1 MDQFFST
8 LAGGVALLGDPTI
21 WLLLIPGSLLGVTV
35 GALPGIGATVA
46 YGLMLPFT
54 VLMSPVHAV
63 AFLLSI
69 AVGNQFGN
77 SIPAILIG
85 LPGSPAT
92 ILTVADGFT
101 LHKRG
106 ETGLALGIA
115 YVAALAGQAISIL
128 FFVAL
133 VVPLSGLTYVFLAP
147 ELFSL
152 YVLGMVSI
160 VSLTGKS
167 IPKGFVAATFGLLI
181 GVVGLD
187 PVTLSPRFEFGLR
200 ELRNGLDPEPV
211 VIGLLAVS
219 ELFRQARQTFQW
231 SEISGAV
238 VTKFPSLAVLRRVT
252 PALLLGTVTGTL
264 IGAVPGAGT
273 TPAAMISYQQARLIS
288 RKPEEFGKGSVEGIA
303 ANEAAQNAGNS
314 GELIPTLGLGLP
326 VSGTAVLLLSALT
339 IQGLVPGPSLT
350 RNSPQLLDA
359 SVAGL
364 LGGTIVLAILGW
376 WLSRAMMKIVAV
388 NRSIVIVL
396 CLAVVMLGVYALS
409 HQVFDVMVC
418 LVCGIVGY
426 FMSRYGYSV
435 AAAGLAAILA
445 AEFERTLRQGL
456 NLFDN
461 NVWLFVS
468 RPITATVLLIS
479 LAILVFGM
487 LRIRREAR
495 LAREGHPVPPEQQ
508 IFGHSTE
515 G

>member
-1 MDQFFST
+1 MEQFLSS
-8 LAGGVALLGDPTI
+8 LSGGVLVLADPYV
-21 WLLLIPGSLLGVTV
+21 WLLLVIGTMLGVVV

-46 YGLMLPFT
+46 YGLVLPFT
-54 VLMSPVHAV
+54 YFMGPVPAV

-92 ILTVADGFT
+92 ILTVADGFA
-101 LHKRG
+101 LHKKG

-115 YVAALAGQAISIL
+115 YLAALGGQAVSIL

-133 VVPLSGLTYVFLAP
+133 VVPLAGLTYVFLAP

-187 PVTLSPRFEFGLR
+187 PVTLSPRFDFGTR
-200 ELRNGLDPEPV
+200 VLRNGLDVEPV

-231 SEISGAV
+231 SEVSGNLVAR
-238 VTKFPSLAVLRRVT
+238 FPSWAQIKRCI
-252 PALLLGTVTGTL
+252 PPMFIGTVTGTF

-273 TPAAMISYQQARLIS
+273 TPAALISYQQARLVS
-288 RKPEEFGKGSVEGIA
+288 RKPEEFGKGSIEGIA
-303 ANEAAQNAGNS
+303 ANESAQNAANS

-339 IQGLVPGPSLT
+339 MQGMVPGPSLVS
-350 RNSPQLLDA
+350 RSPQLLA
-359 SVAGL
+359 AAVAGL
-364 LGGTIVLAILGW
+364 LGGTLILVFTGW
-376 WLSRAMMKIVAV
+376 WLSRSMMRVATV
-388 NRSIVIVL
+388 NRSAVIIL
-396 CLAVVMLGVYALS
+396 CLAIVMLGIFALER
-409 HQVFDVMVC
+409 QIFDVWVC
-418 LVCGIVGY
+418 LTCGVIGY
-426 FMSRYGYSV
+426 FMARYGYSV
-435 AAAGLAAILA
+435 AAAALAAILA
-445 AEFERTLRQGL
+445 SEFERTLRQGL

-461 NVWLFVS
+461 DFVLFLS
-468 RPITATVLLIS
+468 RPIAGTIIFASLVILL
-479 LAILVFGM
+479 LGILR
-487 LRIRREAR
+487 LRRERRSALASPAR
-495 LAREGHPVPPEQQ
+495 ILEE
-508 IFGHSTE
+508 
-515 G
+515 

>member
-1 MDQFFST
+1 VDQFIST
-8 LAGGVALLGDPTI
+8 LAGGAVVLADPYV
-21 WLLLIPGSLLGVTV
+21 WALLLIGTMLGVVV

-46 YGLMLPFT
+46 YGLVLPFT
-54 VLMSPVHAV
+54 YFMGPVPAV

-115 YVAALAGQAISIL
+115 YLAALGGQAVSIL

-133 VVPLSGLTYVFLAP
+133 VVPLAGLTYVFLAP

-167 IPKGFVAATFGLLI
+167 IPKGFVAVTLGLLI

-187 PVTLSPRFEFGLR
+187 PVTLSPRFDFGTR
-200 ELRNGLDPEPV
+200 ELRNGLDIEPV

-219 ELFRQARQTFQW
+219 ELLRQARQTFQW
-231 SEISGAV
+231 SEVSSSF
-238 VTKFPSLAVLRRVT
+238 VTKFPSLAAIRRCI
-252 PALLLGTVTGTL
+252 PPMFIGTVTGTFV
-264 IGAVPGAGT
+264 GAIPGAGT
-273 TPAAMISYQQARLIS
+273 TPAALISYQQAKIVS
-288 RKPEEFGKGSVEGIA
+288 RKPDEFGKGSIEGIA
-303 ANEAAQNAGNS
+303 ANEAAQNAANS

-339 IQGLVPGPSLT
+339 MQGMVPGPSLT
-350 RNSPQLLDA
+350 RNSPELLDA
-359 SVAGL
+359 AVAGL
-364 LGGTIVLAILGW
+364 LGGTIILLLTGW
-376 WLSRAMMKIVAV
+376 WLSRSMMRVATV
-388 NRSIVIVL
+388 NRSIVIIL
-396 CLAVVMLGVYALS
+396 CLAVVMLGVFALS
-409 HQVFDVMVC
+409 RQIFDVWVC
-418 LVCGIVGY
+418 LACGVAGY
-426 FMSRYGYSV
+426 FMTRYGYSV
-435 AAAGLAAILA
+435 AAASLAAILA
-445 AEFERTLRQGL
+445 SEFERTLRQGL

-461 NVWLFVS
+461 DIVLFLS
-468 RPITATVLLIS
+468 RPIAASIILAS
-479 LAILVFGM
+479 LVILALGVM
-487 LRIRREAR
+487 RLRRERRGLPSSAR
-495 LAREGHPVPPEQQ
+495 ILEE
-508 IFGHSTE
+508 
-515 G
+515 

>member
-1 MDQFFST
+1 MEQFLSS
-8 LAGGVALLGDPTI
+8 LSGGVVVLADPYV
-21 WLLLIPGSLLGVTV
+21 WVLLLIGTMLGVIV

-46 YGLMLPFT
+46 YGLVLPFT
-54 VLMSPVHAV
+54 YFMGPVPAV

-92 ILTVADGFT
+92 ILTVADGFA

-115 YVAALAGQAISIL
+115 YLAALGGQAVSIL

-133 VVPLSGLTYVFLAP
+133 VVPLAGLTYVFLAP

-160 VSLTGKS
+160 ISLTGKS

-187 PVTLSPRFEFGLR
+187 PVTLSPRFDFGTR
-200 ELRNGLDPEPV
+200 VLRNGLDVEPV

-219 ELFRQARQTFQW
+219 ELFRQARQSFQW
-231 SEISGAV
+231 SEVSGNLVA
-238 VTKFPSLAVLRRVT
+238 KFPSWAQVKRCI
-252 PALLLGTVTGTL
+252 PPMFIGTVTGTF

-273 TPAAMISYQQARLIS
+273 TPAALISYQQAKVIS
-288 RKPEEFGKGSVEGIA
+288 RKPEEFGKGSIEGIA
-303 ANEAAQNAGNS
+303 ANEAAQNAANS

-339 IQGLVPGPSLT
+339 MQGMVPGPSLT
-350 RNSPQLLDA
+350 RNSPELLDA
-359 SVAGL
+359 AVAGL
-364 LGGTIVLAILGW
+364 LGGTIILLFTGW
-376 WLSRAMMKIVAV
+376 WLSRSMMRVATV
-388 NRSIVIVL
+388 NRSVVIIL
-396 CLAVVMLGVYALS
+396 CLAIVMLGIFALER
-409 HQVFDVMVC
+409 QIFDVWVC
-418 LVCGIVGY
+418 LVCGVIGY
-426 FMSRYGYSV
+426 FMTRYGYSV
-435 AAAGLAAILA
+435 AAAALAAILA
-445 AEFERTLRQGL
+445 SEFERTLRQGL

-461 NVWLFVS
+461 DIVLFLS
-468 RPITATVLLIS
+468 RPIAATIIFAS
-479 LAILVFGM
+479 LVILGLGI
-487 LRIRREAR
+487 LRLRRERRLLASPAR
-495 LAREGHPVPPEQQ
+495 ILEE
-508 IFGHSTE
+508 
-515 G
+515 

>member
-1 MDQFFST
+1 MEQFLHT
-8 LAGGVALLGDPTI
+8 LVGGVALLADPVV
-21 WLLLIPGSLLGVTV
+21 WFLLIPGALIGVTV

-46 YGLMLPFT
+46 YGLMIPFT
-54 VLMSPVHAV
+54 AMMEPAHAV

-106 ETGLALGIA
+106 QTGLALGIA
-115 YVAALAGQAISIL
+115 YVAALGGQAVSIL

-160 VSLTGKS
+160 ISLTGRNVL
-167 IPKGFVAATFGLLI
+167 KGLVAAVFGLMI

-231 SEISGAV
+231 SEISGAI
-238 VTKFPSLAVLRRVT
+238 VTKFPPLSVLRRCA
-252 PALLLGTVTGTL
+252 PAMLLGTVTGTFV
-264 IGAVPGAGT
+264 GAIPGAGT
-273 TPAAMISYQQARLIS
+273 TPAATISYQQARLIS
-288 RKPEEFGKGSVEGIA
+288 KRPEEFGKGSVEGIA
-303 ANEAAQNAGNS
+303 ANEAAQNAANS

-350 RNSPQLLDA
+350 RNSPELLDA

-364 LGGTIVLAILGW
+364 LGGTIVLAVLGW
-376 WLSRAMMKIVAV
+376 WLSRAMMKVVMI

-396 CLAVVMLGVYALS
+396 CLAVVILGVYALER
-409 HQVFDVMVC
+409 QIVDVIVC
-418 LVCGIVGY
+418 LACGVVGY

-435 AAAGLAAILA
+435 AAAGLAAILS

-461 NVWLFVS
+461 DLMLFLG
-468 RPITATVLLIS
+468 RPIAGTVLAISFLI
-479 LAILVFGM
+479 LLFGIV
-487 LRIRREAR
+487 RIRRDR
-495 LAREGHPVPPEQQ
+495 KLAAQERRQDAF
-508 IFGHSTE
+508 FGHSEE

>member
-1 MDQFFST
+1 MEQFVSSLT
-8 LAGGVALLGDPTI
+8 GGVAALADPGI
-21 WLLLIPGSLLGVTV
+21 WLLLVPGTMLGVIV

-46 YGLMLPFT
+46 YGLVLPFT
-54 VLMSPVHAV
+54 FFMDPVPAV
-63 AFLLSI
+63 AFLLAI

-115 YVAALAGQAISIL
+115 YVSALVGQGVSIL
-128 FFVAL
+128 FFIAL
-133 VVPLSGLTYVFLAP
+133 VVPLAGLTYVFLAP

-160 VSLTGKS
+160 ISLTGKS

-187 PVTLSPRFEFGLR
+187 PVTLSPRFEFGTR
-200 ELRNGLDPEPV
+200 YLRNGFDIEPV

-231 SEISGAV
+231 SEIPGAV
-238 VTKFPSLAVLRRVT
+238 VTKFPGFSAIRRCL
-252 PALLLGTVTGTL
+252 PAMLVGTVTGTFV
-264 IGAVPGAGT
+264 GAVPGAGT
-273 TPAAMISYQQARLIS
+273 TPAALISYQQARLIS
-288 RKPEEFGKGSVEGIA
+288 RRPEEFGKGSTEGIA
-303 ANEAAQNAGNS
+303 ANEAAQNAANS
-314 GELIPTLGLGLP
+314 GELIPTLGLGIP

-339 IQGLVPGPSLT
+339 IQGMVPGPSLT
-350 RNSPQLLDA
+350 RNSPELLDA

-364 LGGTIVLAILGW
+364 LGGTLILLLTGW
-376 WLSRAMMKIVAV
+376 WISRAMMRIVMI
-388 NRSIVIVL
+388 NRSMVIVL
-396 CLAVVMLGVYALS
+396 CLAVVMLGVFALS
-409 HQVFDVMVC
+409 RQIFDVMVC
-418 LVCGIVGY
+418 LGCGVIGY
-426 FMSRYGYSV
+426 FMMRYGYSV
-435 AAAGLAAILA
+435 AAAALAAILS

-461 NVWLFVS
+461 DIFLFLS

-479 LAILVFGM
+479 TAILALGII
-487 LRIRREAR
+487 RISRNRAR
-495 LAREGHPVPPEQQ
+495 PGDAATDEKESG
-508 IFGHSTE
+508 GS

>member
-1 MDQFFST
+1 VEQFLSSLT
-8 LAGGVALLGDPTI
+8 GGVLVLGDPYV
-21 WLLLIPGSLLGVTV
+21 WLLLLIGTMLGVIV

-46 YGLMLPFT
+46 YGLVLPFT
-54 VLMSPVHAV
+54 YFMGPVPAV

-69 AVGNQFGN
+69 AVGNQVGN

-92 ILTVADGFT
+92 ILTVADGFA
-101 LHKRG
+101 LHKKG

-115 YVAALAGQAISIL
+115 YLGALGGQAVSIL

-160 VSLTGKS
+160 ISLTGKS

-187 PVTLSPRFEFGLR
+187 PVTMSPRFDFGTR
-200 ELRNGLDPEPV
+200 VLRNGLDVEPV

-231 SEISGAV
+231 SEVSGNLVAR
-238 VTKFPSLAVLRRVT
+238 FPSWAQIKRCI
-252 PALLLGTVTGTL
+252 PPMFIGTVTGTFV
-264 IGAVPGAGT
+264 GAVPGAGT
-273 TPAAMISYQQARLIS
+273 TPAALISYQQARVIS
-288 RKPEEFGKGSVEGIA
+288 RKPEEFGKGSIEGIA
-303 ANEAAQNAGNS
+303 ANESAQNAANS

-339 IQGLVPGPSLT
+339 MQGMVPGPSLVS
-350 RNSPQLLDA
+350 RSPELLNA

-364 LGGTIVLAILGW
+364 LGGTIILVFTGW
-376 WLSRAMMKIVAV
+376 WLSRSMMRVATV
-388 NRSIVIVL
+388 NRSAVIIL
-396 CLAVVMLGVYALS
+396 CLAIVMLGIFALER
-409 HQVFDVMVC
+409 QIFDVWVC
-418 LVCGIVGY
+418 LTCGVIGY
-426 FMSRYGYSV
+426 FMTRYGYSV
-435 AAAGLAAILA
+435 AAASLAAILA
-445 AEFERTLRQGL
+445 SEFERTLRQGL

-461 NVWLFVS
+461 DFILFLS
-468 RPITATVLLIS
+468 RPIAGTIIFASLVILL
-479 LAILVFGM
+479 LGILR
-487 LRIRREAR
+487 LRRERRAALASPAR
-495 LAREGHPVPPEQQ
+495 ILEE
-508 IFGHSTE
+508 
-515 G
+515 

>member
-1 MDQFFST
+1 MEQFFSS
-8 LAGGVALLGDPTI
+8 LSGGVAVLGDPTM
-21 WLLLIPGSLLGVTV
+21 WLLLIPGALLGVTV

-54 VLMSPVHAV
+54 ALMSPVQAV

-106 ETGLALGIA
+106 ETGLALGVA
-115 YVAALAGQAISIL
+115 YVAALGGQAVSIL
-128 FFVAL
+128 FFIAL
-133 VVPLSGLTYVFLAP
+133 VAPLAGLTYVFLAP

-160 VSLTGKS
+160 ISLTGKN
-167 IPKGFVAATFGLLI
+167 IAKGFVAATFGLLI

-187 PVTLSPRFEFGLR
+187 PVTLSPRFEFGFR

-231 SEISGAV
+231 SEFSSAV
-238 VTKFPSLAVLRRVT
+238 VTRFPPLTAIRRCT
-252 PALLLGTVTGTL
+252 PAMLLGTVTGTFV
-264 IGAVPGAGT
+264 GAVPGAGT

-288 RKPEEFGKGSVEGIA
+288 KRPDEFGKGSIEGIA
-303 ANEAAQNAGNS
+303 ANEAAQNAANS

-350 RNSPQLLDA
+350 RNSPELLDA
-359 SVAGL
+359 AVAGL
-364 LGGTIVLAILGW
+364 LGGTLVLAVLGW
-376 WLSRAMMKIVAV
+376 WLSRTMMTIVAI
-388 NRSIVIVL
+388 NRSVVIVV

-409 HQVFDVMVC
+409 RQVFDVMVC
-418 LVCGIVGY
+418 LGFGVIGY

-435 AAAGLAAILA
+435 AAAGLAAILSA
-445 AEFERTLRQGL
+445 QFERTLRQGL

-461 NVWLFVS
+461 DFVLFIS

-479 LAILVFGM
+479 LGILVFGIV
-487 LRIRREAR
+487 RVRRDAR
-495 LAREGHPVPPEQQ
+495 LARHEREAQTAAVLLESQK
-508 IFGHSTE
+508 
-515 G
+515 

>member
-1 MDQFFST
+1 VEQFLSS
-8 LAGGVALLGDPTI
+8 LSGGVLVLADPYV
-21 WLLLIPGSLLGVTV
+21 WLLLLIGTMLGVIV

-46 YGLMLPFT
+46 YGLVLPFT
-54 VLMSPVHAV
+54 YFMGPVPAV

-92 ILTVADGFT
+92 ILTVADGFA
-101 LHKRG
+101 LHKKG

-115 YVAALAGQAISIL
+115 YLAALGGQAVSIL

-133 VVPLSGLTYVFLAP
+133 VVPLAGLTYVFLAP

-187 PVTLSPRFEFGLR
+187 PVTLSPRFDFGTR
-200 ELRNGLDPEPV
+200 VLRNGLDVEPV

-231 SEISGAV
+231 SEVSGNLVAR
-238 VTKFPSLAVLRRVT
+238 FPSWAQIKRCI
-252 PALLLGTVTGTL
+252 PPMFIGTVTGTF

-273 TPAAMISYQQARLIS
+273 TPAALISYQQARVVS
-288 RKPEEFGKGSVEGIA
+288 RKPEEFGKGSIEGIA
-303 ANEAAQNAGNS
+303 ANESAQNAANS

-339 IQGLVPGPSLT
+339 MQGMVPGPSLVS
-350 RNSPQLLDA
+350 RSPQLLA
-359 SVAGL
+359 AAVAGL
-364 LGGTIVLAILGW
+364 LGGTLILVLTGW
-376 WLSRAMMKIVAV
+376 WLSRSMMRVATV
-388 NRSIVIVL
+388 NRSAVIIL
-396 CLAVVMLGVYALS
+396 CLAIVMLGIFALER
-409 HQVFDVMVC
+409 QIFDVWVC
-418 LVCGIVGY
+418 LICGVIGY
-426 FMSRYGYSV
+426 FMTRYGYSV
-435 AAAGLAAILA
+435 AAAALAAILA
-445 AEFERTLRQGL
+445 SEFERTLRQGL

-461 NVWLFVS
+461 DIILFLS
-468 RPITATVLLIS
+468 RPIAASIIFASLVILLLGVLRL
-479 LAILVFGM
+479 
-487 LRIRREAR
+487 RRERRSALASPAR
-495 LAREGHPVPPEQQ
+495 ILEE
-508 IFGHSTE
+508 
-515 G
+515 

>member
-1 MDQFFST
+1 VEQFFSSLGGGLGI
-8 LAGGVALLGDPTI
+8 LAHPTI
-21 WLLLIPGSLLGVTV
+21 WLLLIPGAMLGVTV

-54 VLMSPVHAV
+54 AMMDPVQAV

-77 SIPAILIG
+77 SLPAILVG
-85 LPGSPAT
+85 VPGSPAT
-92 ILTVADGFT
+92 ILTVADGFA

-115 YVAALAGQAISIL
+115 YVAALGGQAVSTL

-133 VVPLSGLTYVFLAP
+133 VVPLAGLTYVFLAP

-160 VSLTGKS
+160 ISLTGRS

-181 GVVGLD
+181 GIVGLD

-200 ELRNGLDPEPV
+200 ELRNGLDPESV

-219 ELFRQARQTFQW
+219 ELFRQARQSFQW
-231 SEISGAV
+231 SEVSGAV
-238 VTKFPSLAVLRRVT
+238 TTKFPPLAALRRCI
-252 PALLLGTVTGTL
+252 PAMFIGTLTGTF
-264 IGAVPGAGT
+264 IGAVPGAGS

-288 RKPEEFGKGSVEGIA
+288 KRPDEFGKGSIEGIA
-303 ANEAAQNAGNS
+303 ANEAAQNAANS

-339 IQGLVPGPSLT
+339 MQGMVPGPSLT
-350 RNSPQLLDA
+350 RNSPELLDA

-364 LGGTIVLAILGW
+364 LGGTLVLVVFGW
-376 WLSRAMMKIVAV
+376 WLSRFMMKVVTV
-388 NRSIVIVL
+388 NRSIVLVL
-396 CLAVVMLGVYALS
+396 CLAVVMLGIYALS
-409 HQVFDVMVC
+409 GQISDVIVC
-418 LVCGIVGY
+418 LACGVVGY

-435 AAAGLAAILA
+435 AAAGLAAILS
-445 AEFERTLRQGL
+445 AEFERSLRQGL

-461 NVWLFVS
+461 DIWLFIS
-468 RPITATVLLIS
+468 RPVTATVLLIS
-479 LAILVFGM
+479 LAILIFGI
-487 LRIRREAR
+487 LRIRREAK
-495 LAREGHPVPPEQQ
+495 LAREEPAARRTEAV
-508 IFGHSTE
+508 FGHTE
-515 G
+515 EG

>member
-1 MDQFFST
+1 M
-8 LAGGVALLGDPTI
+8 GGGIGILGDPI
-21 WLLLIPGSLLGVTV
+21 VWLLLIPGALLGVTV

-54 VLMSPVHAV
+54 ALMEPVQAV

-115 YVAALAGQAISIL
+115 YVAALGGQAVSTL

-133 VVPLSGLTYVFLAP
+133 VVPLAGLTYVFLAP

-160 VSLTGKS
+160 ISLTGKN
-167 IPKGFVAATFGLLI
+167 IPKGVVAATFGLLI

-187 PVTLSPRFEFGLR
+187 PITLSPRFEFGFR

-231 SEISGAV
+231 SEISGAI
-238 VTKFPSLAVLRRVT
+238 VTTFPPLAALRRCS
-252 PALLLGTVTGTL
+252 PAMFLGTLTGTF
-264 IGAVPGAGT
+264 IGAVPGAGS

-288 RKPEEFGKGSVEGIA
+288 KNPDEFGKGSIEGIA
-303 ANEAAQNAGNS
+303 ANEAAQNASNS

-326 VSGTAVLLLSALT
+326 VSGTSVLLLSALT

-350 RNSPQLLDA
+350 RNSPELLNA
-359 SVAGL
+359 AVAGL
-364 LGGTIVLAILGW
+364 LGGTIVLAVLGW
-376 WLSRAMMKIVAV
+376 WLSKAMMKVVSI
-388 NRSIVIVL
+388 NRSIVLVL

-409 HQVFDVMVC
+409 RQVFDVLVC
-418 LVCGIVGY
+418 LACGVVGY

-435 AAAGLAAILA
+435 AAAGLAAILSS
-445 AEFERTLRQGL
+445 EFERTLRQGL

-461 NVWLFVS
+461 DIIRFVS

-479 LAILVFGM
+479 LAILIFGI
-487 LRIRREAR
+487 LRIRREQK
-495 LAREGHPVPPEQQ
+495 LARDERDAARAES
-508 IFGHSTE
+508 IFGHTSE

>member
-1 MDQFFST
+1 MEQFFSSLT
-8 LAGGVALLGDPTI
+8 GGLLVLTDPVVWALI
-21 WLLLIPGSLLGVTV
+21 VPGTMLGVVV

-46 YGLMLPFT
+46 YGLVLPFT
-54 VLMSPVHAV
+54 FFMGPIPAV

-106 ETGLALGIA
+106 ETGLALGVA
-115 YVAALAGQAISIL
+115 YTAALWGQAVSIL

-133 VVPLSGLTYVFLAP
+133 VVPLAGLTYVFLAP

-160 VSLTGKS
+160 ISLTGKS

-187 PVTLSPRFEFGLR
+187 PVTLSPRFDFGTR
-200 ELRNGLDPEPV
+200 SLRNGLDVEPV

-231 SEISGAV
+231 SEIGGTV
-238 VTKFPSLAVLRRVT
+238 VTKFPPLSALRRCIS
-252 PALLLGTVTGTL
+252 PMFIGTVTGTFV
-264 IGAVPGAGT
+264 GAIPGAGT
-273 TPAAMISYQQARLIS
+273 TPAALISYQQAKLVSKR
-288 RKPEEFGKGSVEGIA
+288 PDEFGKGSIEGIA
-303 ANEAAQNAGNS
+303 ANESAQNAANS
-314 GELIPTLGLGLP
+314 GELIPTLGLGIP

-339 IQGLVPGPSLT
+339 IQGMVPGPSLT
-350 RNSPQLLDA
+350 RNSPELLDA

-364 LGGTIVLAILGW
+364 LGGTLILLATGW
-376 WLSRAMMKIVAV
+376 WLSRAMMRVVAI

-396 CLAVVMLGVYALS
+396 MLAVIMLGVFALS
-409 HQVFDVMVC
+409 RQMFDVGVC
-418 LVCGIVGY
+418 LACGIIGY
-426 FMSRYGYSV
+426 FMMRYGYSV
-435 AAAGLAAILA
+435 AAAALAAILA

-461 NVWLFVS
+461 DIFLFVS
-468 RPITATVLLIS
+468 RPITATVLLTS
-479 LAILVFGM
+479 ILILGFGII
-487 LRIRREAR
+487 RIRRNR
-495 LAREGHPVPPEQQ
+495 SR
-508 IFGHSTE
+508 FGDAGDVGGSE
-515 G
+515 